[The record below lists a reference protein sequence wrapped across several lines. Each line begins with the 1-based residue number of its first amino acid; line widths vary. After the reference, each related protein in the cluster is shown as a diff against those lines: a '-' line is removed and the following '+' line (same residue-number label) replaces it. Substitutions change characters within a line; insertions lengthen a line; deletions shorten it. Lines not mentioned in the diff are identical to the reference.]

1 MTLTQFGGLFV
12 VYGISLAFIL
22 ILIYQEF
29 RRVRFNFNIFFSL
42 LYLLTFYFGFPL
54 TSVLVFQF
62 DVEIVPV
69 DSLLHAMLASGC
81 FYAIY
86 YVAYKTRLTYK
97 TRSDNEAHI
106 GHCAHR
112 DPLKP
117 GTLMMTSPR
126 KPLFTMNR
134 VETNLAWLLLAG
146 IAIVT
151 VGLFFMQNGFL
162 LFKLQSY
169 NQIFS
174 SKVSGVA
181 LKRFFYFFIP
191 AMLVVFFLKPT
202 KARWLCF
209 LVGTVGFGILT
220 YVIVG
225 GTRANIII
233 AFALFLFIGIVRGW
247 ITLWMLFAAG
257 MMGVVGMFW
266 LALKRYG
273 LEVSGAEAFYT
284 FLYLTRDT
292 FSPWENLAL
301 LLDNYSKIDFQGLA
315 PIIRD
320 FYVFIPNWVWPD
332 RPNLVWNTANYF
344 TWDVLNNHSGLAI
357 SPTLIGSLVVMGGV
371 FFIPLGAIVV
381 GFLIKWFDWIY
392 EAGKQESNR
401 YKAAILQA
409 FCFGAIFNM
418 IVLAR
423 EGVDSFVSRVVFFC
437 IIFGLCLVAAKLLY
451 WLFESAGLIRKLVV
465 NNLAVSR
472 KTSVLLD
479 VRKENGVE

>member
-1 MTLTQFGGLFV
+1 MTLAQFGGLFV
-12 VYGISLAFIL
+12 VYTISLIFIITL
-22 ILIYQEF
+22 MYREF

-54 TSVLVFQF
+54 TSLLVFQF
-62 DVEIVPV
+62 DVQVVPV

-86 YVAYKTRLTYK
+86 YVSYKIRLRYRIPDVDT
-97 TRSDNEAHI
+97 
-106 GHCAHR
+106 
-112 DPLKP
+112 
-117 GTLMMTSPR
+117 TSINAVSR

-134 VETNLAWLLLAG
+134 LETNLTWLLLAG
-146 IAIVT
+146 IAIFT
-151 VGLFFMQNGFL
+151 VVSFFLQNGFL

-169 NQIFS
+169 SQIFS
-174 SKVSGVA
+174 SQVSGVA

-202 KARWLCF
+202 KIRWLCF

-247 ITLWMLFAAG
+247 ITLWMLLVAG
-257 MMGVVGMFW
+257 VMGVVGMFW
-266 LALKRYG
+266 LALKRYS
-273 LEVSGAEAFYT
+273 LDVSGEEAFYT

-301 LLDNYSKIDFQGLA
+301 LLDNYRKIDFQGLA

-320 FYVFIPNWVWPD
+320 FYVFIPGWVWPD

-344 TWDVLNNHSGLAI
+344 TWDVLDNHSGLAI

-371 FFIPLGAIVV
+371 FFIPLGAVAV
-381 GFLIKWFDWIY
+381 GMIIKWFDWIY
-392 EAGKQESNR
+392 EAGKQETNR

-423 EGVDSFVSRVVFFC
+423 EGVDSFVSRVVFFG
-437 IIFGLCLVAAKLLY
+437 IVFGLCLIAAKLLY
-451 WLFESAGLIRKLVV
+451 WLLDSAGVVRKFVI
-465 NNLAVSR
+465 NNLSASQKTPVLVNVRR
-472 KTSVLLD
+472 K
-479 VRKENGVE
+479 NGDE